1 MVTPFYDG
9 YISINRSIMY
19 LKYKAKSFY
28 LLIAS
33 KCNTININ
41 DAYICVDK
49 NKTRPKVSGLA

>member
-9 YISINRSIMY
+9 YISLNRSIMY
-19 LKYKAKSFY
+19 LKYKAKSVY

-33 KCNTININ
+33 TCNTININ

-49 NKTRPKVSGLA
+49 NKTKRQVSGLA